1 MKLASASSPRPH
13 PVFRAL
19 SLSALLG
26 IVSNGFAQSEEK
38 IRGPLAYL
46 YIDAN
51 SGGSSGGHSAIRI
64 HDEVYHYQHSSGVA
78 RLIREPWST
87 FRFTYTNLENRTIEA
102 AELSVDPKIAGTI
115 RQALSQT
122 LLKQNRH
129 FDYLKAL
136 ENDVVFL
143 EAISDGRAI
152 PIAGAGFFGSEK
164 SQHPWFELLRQR
176 LPGTPPATPTAL
188 TEDMLDLTRRPDED
202 LQTHGYPLYPPTF
215 SETFTDL
222 YDRELALRVMAEDL
236 EVPADAILDL
246 GALPQGPHGE
256 KIKQHLQGFQKDLAE
271 GIHTLV
277 QTPYP
282 GHGPALLL
290 ALARYQLI
298 SRSLERR
305 RIFVLDSSTGEI
317 EAGRPDS
324 HRSLSEREISEQA
337 GFLEILSKRVQRI
350 IRHDLE
356 ESETDEIGYHRLE
369 IAATELALLRR
380 AISLKIRAHFP
391 NDSAP
396 PRGQAAVRVLRPVG
410 AADQKRLQWSLD
422 AARIDLANF
431 RDALSKRFGYGLID
445 RNCVTELIRSV
456 NQSFQGANE
465 TAALGGHI
473 DPDHSQ
479 SFVPFRFHEL
489 VKSRYRIKQIDRYPS
504 YLRRRREQL
513 LAGGAAFQSVGT
525 RVLETSPLTSQ
536 IYAARMREDG
546 VFLFFSDDQFMLR
559 PLIGTMNLAYGAGAS
574 LVGAFS
580 APLDEGELAMGGLKG
595 MVFSL
600 PELAFWNIRKGTFSE
615 FALADMA
622 VQPHE

>member
-1 MKLASASSPRPH
+1 MKLASVSSPRPH

-19 SLSALLG
+19 YLSALLAIAPEG
-26 IVSNGFAQSEEK
+26 SAQSEEK
-38 IRGPLAYL
+38 IRGSLAYL

-64 HDEVYHYQHSSGVA
+64 HDEVYHYQHASGIA

-102 AELSVDPKIAGTI
+102 VELSVNPETAGTI
-115 RQALSQT
+115 RQTLSQT
-122 LLKQNRH
+122 LIKQNRH

-143 EAISDGRAI
+143 EAISAGRAV

-164 SQHPWFELLRQR
+164 SQRPWFELLRQG
-176 LPGTPPATPTAL
+176 LQMPPAATPTAL
-188 TEDMLDLTRRPDED
+188 TEALLDLTRRTNDD
-202 LQTHGYPLYPPTF
+202 SQTQNYPLYPTTF
-215 SETFTDL
+215 SEAFTDR
-222 YDRELALRVMAEDL
+222 YDRTLALRVLMEDL
-236 EVPADAILDL
+236 EVPTEAILDL

-256 KIKQHLQGFQKDLAE
+256 KIKQHLAGFQRDLAE
-271 GIHTLV
+271 GIQALV

-305 RIFVLDSSTGEI
+305 RIFVLDSSEV
-317 EAGRPDS
+317 EVGRPDS
-324 HRSLSEREISEQA
+324 HRSVSEGEIGEQA
-337 GFLEILSKRVQRI
+337 RFLEALSQRAQRI
-350 IRHDLE
+350 IRQALE
-356 ESETDEIGYHRLE
+356 ESETDEVGYHRLE

-396 PRGQAAVRVLRPVG
+396 PQGQAAVRVLRPEGAVG
-410 AADQKRLQWSLD
+410 QKRLQKSLD
-422 AARIDLANF
+422 AARMHLANF
-431 RDALSKRFGYGLID
+431 KDALSKRFGYGLID

-456 NQSFQGANE
+456 NQSFQGADE

-489 VKSRYRIKQIDRYPS
+489 VKSRYRVKQLDRYPS
-504 YLRRRREQL
+504 YLLRKREQL
-513 LAGGAAFQSVGT
+513 LAGGAAFQNVGT

-536 IYAARMREDG
+536 IYAARVREDG

-559 PLIGTMNLAYGAGAS
+559 PLIGTMNLAYGAGVT
-574 LVGAFS
+574 LVGSFS
-580 APLDEGELAMGGLKG
+580 APLDEGELAMAGLKG
-595 MVFSL
+595 MLFSL

-615 FALADMA
+615 FTLADIA
-622 VQPHE
+622 VQLHE